1 MSQAVYI
8 LCALTSAV
16 CTVLLFRRYFESK
29 NELVF
34 WSSICFLALTF
45 ANILLFIDLVIVPHI
60 DLAVWRNAIT
70 FIGGS
75 VLLYGLIRSET

>member
-16 CTVLLFRRYFESK
+16 CTVLLFRRYFESR

-34 WSSICFLALTF
+34 WSSVCFLALTV
-45 ANILLFIDLVIVPHI
+45 ANILLFIDLVIVPQY
-60 DLAVWRNAIT
+60 DLVVWRNAIS
-70 FIGGS
+70 FVGGS
-75 VLLYGLIRSET
+75 LLLYGLIRSET